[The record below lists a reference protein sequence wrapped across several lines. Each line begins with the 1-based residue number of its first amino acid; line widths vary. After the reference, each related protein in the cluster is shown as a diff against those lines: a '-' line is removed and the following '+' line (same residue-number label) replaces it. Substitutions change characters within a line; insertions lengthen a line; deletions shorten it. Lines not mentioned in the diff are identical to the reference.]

1 MKILYLHLHNFT
13 HIYSG
18 LGVRDVELDFRDNTK
33 VINVIIGKMGSCKT
47 VILGHL
53 QPFATFGTIDSRNQ
67 DGVVI
72 PGENGTKEIIIRDQD
87 HEYFIFHSYTWTS
100 GHHILKSFI
109 KEDDTELNPSGST
122 RNFKLLVE
130 SKLGLDQNMMTLL
143 RLGPNVT
150 NMIDMSAASRKNF
163 MASLLQDTEIYTMLY
178 KKLNDDLRTMNA
190 KASVLTNRLTK
201 VSKGNIEHIRAEL
214 RDTQDQIQLREDENR
229 ELQEKLNSMNVFMQA
244 STGGMT
250 VSEFTKHIQEIE
262 SNKASKEK
270 EIQSLD
276 TSIRENQNKMQG
288 KSYSDILVDLG
299 AGREKISS
307 NTEKIMQLDSQYKDA
322 LSRSESIMEK
332 KLIRGSQDQIRL
344 IEKQIADVQ
353 DRYDS
358 MCQETANYSYRYD
371 SSKLRRI
378 LGQVNQINLLI
389 HDISLYNPESVKDLV
404 QHGDRAINGAR
415 KKSEILSKL
424 RTKLQRKLGMTE
436 TFKNFIPDTAVFFPP
451 ECPTHDCPYYTTH
464 PVTIAEKMKGQSVD
478 SETKKIRE
486 EIEEVENEIFRYEEY
501 PIIASKINAM
511 RILWNDSVPILE
523 DIRAIRVDSMRDVF
537 SSIGSQ
543 VWYDHDDLMRC
554 IELSDK
560 YETKNSL
567 SLQLKDLQA
576 QLESLK
582 SSNSAD
588 LQREYEELKDQCA
601 KISKQ
606 IEDLERAN
614 QKLQEDQDL
623 WNRLLQVSIDTESL
637 VEKRK
642 QAQSEIEGLQDQL
655 DSKKDII
662 EKVSAMR
669 GKMEPLMITMGKNDT
684 DLQVLRK
691 TLDDLRLSVAEFEST
706 SKDLQ
711 KIQEDQEILKYIV
724 EAVSSSKGIPL
735 VYIQLFLRSCKETLN
750 DLISD
755 VFGDSLEIL
764 DFIITQDEFKI
775 PYSINGVGVDDIAKA
790 SQGQRSIISL
800 ALSFA
805 LIRQSMTKY
814 NIILLDEMDGPLY
827 RSDRTKFLDILY
839 KQIAEI
845 GAEQIFLVS
854 HNNTF
859 DGHSVNIIMTTEENV
874 EDNGLITVMHITKNH
889 KEE

>member
-1 MKILYLHLHNFT
+1 MKILYLHLHNFA

-18 LGVRDVELDFRDNTK
+18 LGVRDVELDFRDNSK

-72 PGENGTKEIIIRDQD
+72 PGENGTKEIIIRDQE

-100 GHHILKSFI
+100 GHHLLKSFM
-109 KEDDTELNPSGST
+109 KEDDVELNPSGSS

-130 SKLGLDQNMMTLL
+130 SKLGLDQTMLTLL

-150 NMIDMSAASRKNF
+150 NMIDMTAASRKTF
-163 MASLLQDTEIYTMLY
+163 MASLLQDTEVYTMLY

-201 VSKGNIEHIRAEL
+201 VSKGNIDHIRAEL
-214 RDTQDQIQLREDENR
+214 RDTEDQIRLREEENR
-229 ELQEKLNSMNVFMQA
+229 ELQDKLNSMNVFMQA

-262 SNKASKEK
+262 SDRDAKVKEL
-270 EIQSLD
+270 QSLD
-276 TSIRENQNKMQG
+276 TSIRENREKLNG
-288 KSYSDILVDLG
+288 KSGSDILVDLG

-307 NTEKIMQLDSQYKDA
+307 NTEKIMQLDAAYKDSLA
-322 LSRSESIMEK
+322 RSESILEK
-332 KLIRGSQDQIRL
+332 KLIRGSQDQIQL

-353 DRYDS
+353 ERYDT
-358 MCQETANYSYRYD
+358 MCQETTNYSYRYD

-404 QHGDRAINGAR
+404 QHGDRAVSGAR

-424 RTKLQRKLGMTE
+424 RLKLQKKLGMTE

-451 ECPTHDCPYYTTH
+451 DCPTHDCPYYTTH
-464 PVTIAEKMKGQSVD
+464 PVTIAENMKGKSVD
-478 SETKKIRE
+478 SETKKIRD

-501 PIIASKINAM
+501 PVITSKINAM
-511 RILWNDSVPILE
+511 QILWNESAPILE
-523 DIRAIRVDSMRDVF
+523 DLRVIRVHSMKDVF

-543 VWYDHDDLMRC
+543 VWYDHDGLMRC

-567 SLQLKDLQA
+567 SFQLKDLQA
-576 QLESLK
+576 QLNALK
-582 SSNSAD
+582 STDSEE
-588 LQREYEELKDQCA
+588 LQREYDSLQDQCKKISQQVEELEK
-601 KISKQ
+601 
-606 IEDLERAN
+606 AN
-614 QKLQEDQDL
+614 QQLQEEQDR
-623 WNRLLQVSIDTESL
+623 WNQLLQVFMNTESL
-637 VEKRK
+637 LDSRK
-642 QAQSEIEGLQDQL
+642 QKKDEIDRLQDQL

-662 EKVSAMR
+662 DKVSAIR

-684 DLQVLRK
+684 DLQVLK
-691 TLDDLRLSVAEFEST
+691 KSLDDLRLSVAEFEST

-750 DLISD
+750 ELISD

-775 PYSINGVGVDDIAKA
+775 PYAINGIGVDDIAKA

-814 NIILLDEMDGPLY
+814 NILLLDEMDGPLY

-859 DGHSVNIIMTTEENV
+859 DGHSVNIIMTTEEHV
-874 EDNGLITVMHITKNH
+874 EENGLITVMHIAKQ

>member
-1 MKILYLHLHNFT
+1 MKILYLQLHNFT

-18 LGVRDVELDFRDNTK
+18 LGIRDITLDFRENAK

-72 PGENGTKEIIIRDQD
+72 PEENGFKEMLIRDIE
-87 HEYFIFHSYTWTS
+87 HEYHIFHSYTWTS
-100 GHHILKSFI
+100 GHHMVKSFI
-109 KEDDTELNPSGST
+109 EEDGTELNPSGSA

-130 SKLGLDQNMMTLL
+130 SKLGLDQTMLTLL

-150 NMIDMSAASRKNF
+150 NMIDMTAANRKTF

-178 KKLNDDLRTMNA
+178 KKLNDDLRTMTA

-214 RDTQDQIQLREDENR
+214 RDTQDQIRLREDENR
-229 ELQEKLNSMNVFMQA
+229 ELQEKINSMNVFIQA
-244 STGGMT
+244 STGGMNIA
-250 VSEFTKHIQEIE
+250 EFTKHIQGIE
-262 SNKASKEK
+262 LDIHTKEE

-276 TSIRENQNKMQG
+276 SSIQENLEKMKG
-288 KSYSDILVDLG
+288 KSTSEILVEIG
-299 AGREKISS
+299 ACREKMSS
-307 NTEKIMQLDSQYKDA
+307 NTERIMQLDAQYKDSLA
-322 LSRSESIMEK
+322 KSDSILEK
-332 KLIRGSQDQIRL
+332 KLIGTSQDQIRL
-344 IEKQIADVQ
+344 MERQIFEVQ
-353 DRYDS
+353 DRYDTL
-358 MCQETANYSYRYD
+358 CQETKNYSYRYD
-371 SSKLRRI
+371 SATLRRI

-389 HDISLYNPESVKDLV
+389 HDISLYNPESVKDLI
-404 QHGDRAINGAR
+404 QHGDRAIAGAR
-415 KKSEILSKL
+415 KGSEILSKL
-424 RTKLQRKLGMTE
+424 RLKLQKKLGMTE

-451 ECPTHDCPYYTTH
+451 ECPTHDCPYYVTH
-464 PVTIAEKMKGQSVD
+464 PVTIADSMKGKPID

-486 EIEEVENEIFRYEEY
+486 KIEEVETEIFRYEEY
-501 PIIASKINAM
+501 PVIASKINAM
-511 RILWNDSVPILE
+511 RILWNESVPILE
-523 DIRAIRVDSMRDVF
+523 DLHVLRVDSMKDVF
-537 SSIGSQ
+537 SSIGNQ
-543 VWYDHDDLMRC
+543 VWYHHDDLMRC

-560 YETKNSL
+560 CETRNSL
-567 SLQLKDLQA
+567 SFQLKDLQA
-576 QLESLK
+576 QRNSLH
-582 SSNSAD
+582 SGDAER
-588 LQREYEELKDQCA
+588 LQREYDELQAQCKA
-601 KISKQ
+601 ISQ
-606 IEDLERAN
+606 EVESLEQTNRN
-614 QKLQEDQDL
+614 LQEEQDQ
-623 WNRLLQVSIDTESL
+623 WNQLLQTSMETESL
-637 VEKRK
+637 RDSRK
-642 QAQSEIEGLQDQL
+642 QAQEELHTLKAQL
-655 DSKKDII
+655 ESKKDVV
-662 EKVSAMR
+662 EKVSSMR
-669 GKMEPLMITMGKNDT
+669 GKMEPLMLTMGRNDT
-684 DLQVLRK
+684 ELQVLRK
-691 TLDDLRLSVAEFEST
+691 SLDELRLSVSEFEST

-750 DLISD
+750 DLIGD

-775 PYSINGVGVDDIAKA
+775 PYAINGVCVEDIAKA

-814 NIILLDEMDGPLY
+814 NILLLDEMDGPLY

-859 DGHSVNIIMTTEENV
+859 DGHSVNIIMTTEEHV
-874 EDNGLITVMHITKNH
+874 EESGLITVMHITD
-889 KEE
+889 KEELT